1 MVLFRN
7 FLLAL
12 RVVSPRQPNLMA
24 LVVVAAIGVFPLSVL
39 ANDAKLSD
47 TELKEAKRLDWVPL
61 AELTEAQK
69 KEVPTACCGAY
80 VAPSRTDL
88 DANISPDEASL
99 RATADESQT
108 EQQAH
113 HSMKGNVLITQG
125 NRSVG
130 ADNADVDQETRQAE
144 LSGNII
150 LREPGFIF
158 RADKAK
164 MDMDSGAARLD
175 NVTFVLYESRVNGK
189 ARQLKRFGDN
199 IIKLEDSRITSC
211 EPGDNSW
218 SMQGSEITINQS
230 EHYGTA
236 RNMRINIKDVPVV
249 YVPYIRFP
257 VGKERL
263 TGFLFPFV
271 GQSSRNGF
279 EIAAPFY
286 WNIAPNYDATITPR
300 YMSERGAVFEVDAR
314 HMSADFDTEVSGSVI
329 NNDGGGYSSFLQSE
343 IREGRITEAE
353 AYPYR
358 GRDRWVYDV
367 KQEGGRGQAWSTKL
381 HYTDMSDNDFLRD
394 MNNSAVDANRQAFV
408 QQLASWD
415 YHTEHWFVG
424 AKVNEYRLLTPKQ
437 LPFRELPR
445 IHFNGNYREGD
456 VVFNLNNEYVNFAK
470 NLYFNEATAA
480 VNPITNQSIYDST
493 VYGERFNTDYNA
505 TWEKSSVW
513 GFVKPSFIVK
523 GLAFR
528 LDDENVAAGKD
539 RSPAFAVPQAAVD
552 AGLYFERDTHIFG
565 SDYLQTLEPRGF
577 YFYSPYKNQNSLY
590 NLTTNTSTTN
600 NSGYI
605 NFDTSE
611 LTFNYNQL
619 FRRSRF
625 AGGDRIDDAN
635 QLSLGVSSALV
646 SQSTGL
652 ERLRVS
658 VGKIFYAQDREI
670 TSYDLLQVR
679 EAYEEELVINPD
691 SDSARRLRNI
701 LKTNTD
707 MNTRSSS
714 PLALQLISQLG
725 QGLRISADAAYDQH
739 SDQLD
744 SASAGIHYMDDQY
757 RIFNLAY
764 RYTLH
769 PLITSPSQ
777 PPLLADQSL
786 KQIDASILWPISSSW
801 SAIAR
806 SNYDLNYGVELDTF
820 AGFEYND
827 CCYRVRLMGRK
838 WLKFDYN
845 SPAFLENVTKNDYER
860 NISIELQLKGLGS
873 IGQGISKMLDKAV
886 TGFSDREKTLR

>member
-1 MVLFRN
+1 MVLIQN
-7 FLLAL
+7 FFLTL
-12 RVVSPRQPNLMA
+12 RVAYLCLASAMA
-24 LVVVAAIGVFPLSVL
+24 FIVLTTMGLFPLLVL
-39 ANDAKLSD
+39 ASEAKLSEA
-47 TELKEAKRLDWVPL
+47 ELKEAKKLDWVPL
-61 AELTEAQK
+61 AELTDAQK
-69 KEVPTACCGAY
+69 KEIPTACCGAY
-80 VAPSRTDL
+80 VAPIRTDA
-88 DANISPDEASL
+88 DANVSPEEASL

-113 HSMKGNVLITQG
+113 HSMKGKVLITQG
-125 NRSVG
+125 NRSVS
-130 ADNADVDQETRQAE
+130 ADNANVDQETRQAA

-150 LREPGFIF
+150 LREPGFVF

-164 MDMDSGAARLD
+164 MDMDTGAARLD
-175 NVTFVLYESRVNGK
+175 DVTFVLYESRIHGK
-189 ARQLKRFGDN
+189 AGQLKRFGDN
-199 IIKLEDSRITSC
+199 VIKLEQSLITSC

-218 SMQGSEITINQS
+218 SMEGSEITIHQNK
-230 EHYGTA
+230 HYGTA

-271 GQSSRNGF
+271 GQSSRNGYEF
-279 EIAAPFY
+279 AAPFY
-286 WNIAPNYDATITPR
+286 WNIAPNYDAIITPR
-300 YMSERGAVFEVDAR
+300 YMSERGSVFEVDAR
-314 HMSADFDTEVSGSVI
+314 HMATDFDTEISGSVI
-329 NNDGGGYSSFLQSE
+329 NNDDGGYSSFLEGE
-343 IREGRITEAE
+343 IKAGIKTETE

-358 GRDRWVYDV
+358 GRDRWVYDF
-367 KQEGGRGQAWSTKL
+367 KQEGGRGQAWSSKI

-424 AKVNEYRLLTPKQ
+424 AKANEYRLLTPTQ
-437 LPFRELPR
+437 LPYRELPR
-445 IHFNGNYREGD
+445 VHFNGNYRLGD
-456 VVFNLNNEYVNFAK
+456 WVLNLNNEYVNFAK
-470 NLYFNEATAA
+470 NLYFSEATAA
-480 VNPITNQSIYDST
+480 NPSIYNST
-493 VYGERFNTDYNA
+493 IYGERFNTDYNV
-505 TWEKSSVW
+505 TWDKSSVW

-523 GLAFR
+523 GLGFK
-528 LDDENVAAGKD
+528 LDDENVAGGKD
-539 RSPAFAVPQAAVD
+539 RAPGFVVPQAAVD
-552 AGLYFERDTHIFG
+552 AGLYFERDTHLFG

-577 YFYSPYKNQNSLY
+577 YFYSPYENQNSLY
-590 NLTTNTSTTN
+590 NLIANTSTAN

-619 FRRSRF
+619 FRTSRF

-635 QLSLGVSSALV
+635 QLSLGLSSALV
-646 SQSTGL
+646 SQTTGL

-670 TSYDLLQVR
+670 TSYDLMQVR
-679 EAYEEELVINPD
+679 RAYEEELFSNPN
-691 SDSARRLRNI
+691 SDSATRLKNI
-701 LKTNTD
+701 LQTNSD
-707 MNTRSSS
+707 MNTRPSS
-714 PLALQLISQLG
+714 PLALQLTSQIG
-725 QGLRISADAAYDQH
+725 QSLRISADAAYDQH
-739 SDQLD
+739 DEQLD
-744 SASAGIHYMDDQY
+744 SASAGVHYMDDQY
-757 RIFNLAY
+757 RLLNIAY

-786 KQIDASILWPISSSW
+786 KQIDASILWPLTSSW
-801 SAIAR
+801 SVIAR
-806 SNYDLNYGVELDTF
+806 SNYDFNYGVELDTF

-860 NISIELQLKGLGS
+860 GVSVELQLKGLGS

>member
-1 MVLFRN
+1 MVLVQN
-7 FLLAL
+7 FLLVLHVGNL
-12 RVVSPRQPNLMA
+12 RLPNVRA
-24 LVVVAAIGVFPLSVL
+24 LVAVVAMVVFPLSVL
-39 ANDAKLSD
+39 ASEVKLSD
-47 TELKEAKRLDWVPL
+47 RELREAKSLDWVPL
-61 AELTEAQK
+61 AELTQAQK
-69 KEVPTACCGAY
+69 KEIPTACCGAY
-80 VAPSRTDL
+80 VAPTRTDA
-88 DANISPDEASL
+88 DANVVPNEASL

-130 ADNADVDQETRQAE
+130 TDNADVDQETRQAA

-175 NVTFVLYESRVNGK
+175 NVTFVLYESRINGK

-218 SMQGSEITINQS
+218 SMQGSEITIHQNQ
-230 EHYGTA
+230 HYGTA
-236 RNMRINIKDVPVV
+236 ENMRINVKDVPIV

-271 GQSSRNGF
+271 GQSSRNGY

-286 WNIAPNYDATITPR
+286 WNIAPDYDATITPR

-314 HMSADFDTEVSGSVI
+314 HMTADFDTEIGGSII
-329 NNDGGGYSSFLQSE
+329 NNDGGGYSSFLEGE
-343 IREGRITEAE
+343 IRSGRQTEAE

-358 GRDRWVYDV
+358 GRDRWVYDF
-367 KQEGGRGQAWSTKL
+367 KQEGGRGQAWSSKI

-415 YHTEHWFVG
+415 YHTDHWFVG
-424 AKVNEYRLLTPKQ
+424 AKVNEYRLLTPTQ
-437 LPFRELPR
+437 LPYRELPR
-445 IHFNGNYREGD
+445 VHFNGHYRVGD
-456 VVFNLNNEYVNFAK
+456 LVVNLNNEYVNFAK
-470 NLYFNEATAA
+470 NLYFNETTAA
-480 VNPITNQSIYDST
+480 NQAIYNST
-493 VYGERFNTDYNA
+493 IYGERFNTDYNL
-505 TWEKSSVW
+505 TWDKSFVW
-513 GFVKPSFIVK
+513 GFAKPSLIVK
-523 GLAFR
+523 GLSFQ
-528 LDDENVAAGKD
+528 LDDENVAGGKD
-539 RSPAFAVPQAAVD
+539 RSPAFVVPQVAVD
-552 AGLYFERDTHIFG
+552 TGLYFERDAHLFG
-565 SDYLQTLEPRGF
+565 NDYLQTLEPRGF
-577 YFYSPYKNQNSLY
+577 YFYSPHKNQNSLY
-590 NLTTNTSTTN
+590 NLTDISTAN

-619 FRRSRF
+619 FRTSRF

-635 QLSLGVSSALV
+635 QLSLGLSSALV
-646 SQSTGL
+646 SQATGL

-670 TSYDLLQVR
+670 TSYDLMQVR
-679 EAYEEELVINPD
+679 KDYEDELVINPN
-691 SDSARRLRNI
+691 SDLATRLKNI
-701 LKTNTD
+701 LETNTD
-707 MNTRSSS
+707 MNTRPSS
-714 PLALQLISQLG
+714 PLALQLTSQSN
-725 QGLRISADAAYDQH
+725 QSLRISADAAYDQH
-739 SDQLD
+739 NEQLD
-744 SASAGIHYMDDQY
+744 SASAGIHYMDAQY

-786 KQIDASILWPISSSW
+786 KQIDASILWPLSNSW
-801 SAIAR
+801 SLIAR
-806 SNYDLNYGVELDTF
+806 SNYDFNYGVELDTF

-860 NISIELQLKGLGS
+860 GVSVELQLKGLGS